1 MPVFIPKELEREE
14 EENNEEIG
22 IEKEKKIKR
31 RTKINKTL

>member
-22 IEKEKKIKR
+22 IEKRKI
-31 RTKINKTL
+31 TLKN

>member
-22 IEKEKKIKR
+22 IEKRKKRKR
-31 RTKINKTL
+31 HTKFNKTL

>member
-22 IEKEKKIKR
+22 IEK
-31 RTKINKTL
+31 RTPRYLPRETCAV